1 VRNTDLAGRIGRISV
16 NGKTLETPAY
26 LPVLHPVSQEL
37 PSQLIKEAGFEAI
50 MTNSYIAMKKYPNG
64 VDIHTLTSFDGIIMT
79 DSGGYQAL
87 VYGGVDADPAEVAR
101 YQVKIGS
108 DIAVIL
114 DLPTGSSRDK
124 KKAEMTVSQTYMAA
138 KKSLPFM
145 KKPPAWAA
153 PIQGGSF
160 EDLVMLSA
168 KKMSSLPF
176 DLFAI
181 GSPVEF
187 MNNYRYRE
195 VVKLITAAKRVLPM
209 DKPVHL
215 FGAGHPFT
223 IALAVAMGC
232 DIFDSASYIL
242 FAKED
247 KYMMQNGIRP
257 LKELQELPCS
267 CKVCRGRSAEELKA
281 LPRERRVQEI
291 ALHNLYIIKQE
302 VDTTKTAIR
311 EGRLWNY
318 LMLKLRSHPSLYSVL
333 PFPEAMLKMFEDG
346 SSADKK
352 RAFFFFDRHDLDS
365 PEVRLHRR
373 RLLTNYT
380 KKKDSLLLIIDEDVD
395 RLFTKSDKLLDLADK
410 NDADIVVFHPF
421 LSVIPVLIM
430 HVYPLVQNVV
440 PSNVSKDV
448 IKDSLDYLSKW
459 VSKKQYNS
467 LILVKL
473 KEGLGYEQQLNNF
486 VSRMKKKGIK
496 ITEKKFKGL
505 KKLSGIH

>member
-1 VRNTDLAGRIGRISV
+1 LLEFEVRDTDLAARIGRISI
-16 NGKTLETPAY
+16 NGKLLETPAY

-37 PSQLIKEAGFEAI
+37 PSQLIKEAGFDAV
-50 MTNSYIAMKKYPNG
+50 MTNSYITMKKYPEG
-64 VDIHTLTSFDGIIMT
+64 VDIHKLTPFDGIIMT

-87 VYGGVDADPAEVAR
+87 IYGDVDAEPEKIAE
-101 YQVKIGS
+101 YQVRIGS

-114 DLPTGSSRDK
+114 DLPTGSIKDK
-124 KKAEMTVSQTYMAA
+124 RKAEMTVDKTYSAA

-176 DLFAI
+176 DMFAI

-187 MNNYRYRE
+187 MNNYRYKE
-195 VVKLITAAKRVLPM
+195 VVKLITAAKRVLPV

-232 DIFDSASYIL
+232 DMFDSASYIL

-247 KYMMQNGIRP
+247 KYMMPHGVRQ
-257 LKELQELPCS
+257 LKELQELPCCCNI
-267 CKVCRGRSAEELKA
+267 CKRRSAEELKA
-281 LPRERRVQEI
+281 LPKQNRVQEI
-291 ALHNLYIIKQE
+291 ALHNLYTIKQE
-302 VDTTKTAIR
+302 VDMTKAAIR

-318 LMLKLRSHPSLYSVL
+318 LMFKLRSHPNLYSVL
-333 PFPEAMLKMFEDG
+333 PFPEPMLKMFEEG
-346 SSADKK
+346 SSIDKK
-352 RAFFFFDRHDLDS
+352 RAFFFFDRYDLDS
-365 PEVRLHRR
+365 PEVRRHRR

-380 KKKDSLLLIIDEDVD
+380 KRNDSLMLIIAEDFD
-395 RLFTKSDKLLDLADK
+395 RLFMHSEKLLDLGDRSKAD
-410 NDADIVVFHPF
+410 VVIFHPF

-430 HVYPLVQNVV
+430 HIYPLVQNVV
-440 PSNVSKDV
+440 PSNVGYDV
-448 IKDSLDYLSKW
+448 VKDSIDYLSKW
-459 VSKKQYNS
+459 VSKMMYRS
-467 LILVKL
+467 IILVQLSKQL
-473 KEGLGYEQQLNNF
+473 SYKEHMANF
-486 VSRMKKKGIK
+486 LASMKKKGVK
-496 ITEKKFKGL
+496 VSQMKFR
-505 KKLSGIH
+505 I

>member
-1 VRNTDLAGRIGRISV
+1 MLEFEVRDTDLAGRIGRVSI
-16 NGKTLETPAY
+16 NGKVLETPAY

-37 PSQLIKEAGFEAI
+37 PSQLIKEAGFEAV
-50 MTNSYIAMKKYPNG
+50 MTNSYITMKKYPDG
-64 VDIHTLTSFDGIIMT
+64 VDIHKLTSFDGIIMT

-87 VYGGVDADPAEVAR
+87 MYGAIDAEPARVAE

-124 KKAEMTVSQTYMAA
+124 KRAEMTVHETYSAA

-160 EDLVMLSA
+160 EDLVMQSA

-176 DLFAI
+176 DMFAI

-187 MNNYRYRE
+187 MNNYKYRE
-195 VVKLITAAKRVLPM
+195 VVKLITAAKKVLPA

-232 DIFDSASYIL
+232 DMFDSASYIL

-247 KYMMQNGIRP
+247 KYMMPHGVRP
-257 LKELQELPCS
+257 LKELQELPCN
-267 CKVCRGRSAEELKA
+267 CNVCRRRSAEELKA
-281 LPRERRVQEI
+281 FAKQKRVQEI
-291 ALHNLYIIKQE
+291 ALHNLYVIKQE
-302 VDTTKTAIR
+302 VDMTKAAIR

-318 LMLKLRSHPSLYSVL
+318 LMFKLRSHPNLYSVL
-333 PFPEAMLKMFEDG
+333 PFPEPMLKMFEEG
-346 SSADKK
+346 SSIDKK
-352 RAFFFFDRHDLDS
+352 RAFFFFDKYDLDS
-365 PEVRLHRR
+365 PEVRRHRK

-380 KKKDSLLLIIDEDVD
+380 KRNDSLMLILAEDVD
-395 RLFTKSDKLLDLADK
+395 RLFMHSEKLLNLGDK
-410 NDADIVVFHPF
+410 NNADVVIFHPF
-421 LSVIPVLIM
+421 LSVIPVLVM
-430 HVYPLVQNVV
+430 HIYPLVQNVV
-440 PSNVSKDV
+440 PANVGYDV
-448 IKDSLDYLSKW
+448 IQDSINYLSKW
-459 VSKKQYNS
+459 VSKKMYS
-467 LILVKL
+467 SIILVQISKR
-473 KEGLGYEQQLNNF
+473 LNYKKQIDNF
-486 VSRMKKKGIK
+486 MVSMKKKGIEVS
-496 ITEKKFKGL
+496 EKKFR
-505 KKLSGIH
+505 I